1 MVGTFWRKGKPNP
14 AEKSWLRLSAGCAM
28 LNICEQKGVGD
39 KFNTEQFYTLSK
51 LVTDPVPQVREQ
63 FLIYYMKTLML
74 SGGSEKATA
83 ELPHSMPDYML
94 VFAVPVLTHDPAH
107 TDLEYHTTRGSV
119 WFILEPLR

>member
-1 MVGTFWRKGKPNP
+1 MRMVGTFWRKGKPNP

-63 FLIYYMKTLML
+63 FLIYYMKTDALWRIRKGYCRAAPQHAGL
-74 SGGSEKATA
+74 YAGVRRTS
-83 ELPHSMPDYML
+83 L
-94 VFAVPVLTHDPAH
+94 DP
-107 TDLEYHTTRGSV
+107 
-119 WFILEPLR
+119 